1 LIGAVDME
9 HVKTIV
15 LLSTCRPAAALDRAL
30 QLATAHAARLVLLHV
45 IEDEP
50 LTQAA
55 SVSRRSESDL
65 RDQLRRQAVATI
77 APLMIERGR
86 TRRTEVLPDR
96 HFREQHTLSRLGI
109 EHPNAMS
116 AIVPALLASAGSS
129 TIPSPTSPSSTPT
142 FTAEA
147 RKLSC

>member
-1 LIGAVDME
+1 MIGAVDME

-15 LLSTCRPAAALDRAL
+15 AALDLQTGSEAALDRAL

-55 SVSRRSESDL
+55 SVSGRSESDL

-77 APLMIERGR
+77 APY
-86 TRRTEVLPDR
+86 
-96 HFREQHTLSRLGI
+96 
-109 EHPNAMS
+109 
-116 AIVPALLASAGSS
+116 
-129 TIPSPTSPSSTPT
+129 
-142 FTAEA
+142 
-147 RKLSC
+147 